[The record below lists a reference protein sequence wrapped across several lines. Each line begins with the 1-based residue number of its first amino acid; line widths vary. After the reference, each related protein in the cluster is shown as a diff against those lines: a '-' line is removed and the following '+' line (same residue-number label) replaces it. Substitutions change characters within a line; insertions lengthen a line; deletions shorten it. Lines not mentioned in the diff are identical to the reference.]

1 MDEIRGDDFHQGDYD
16 TSTTIYFV
24 LMMMETLMMM
34 MMMAVHLSSV
44 IYVIS
49 RKLQKLGHFL
59 SRAVATYYDSDDDDD
74 DDDHDHDGDGDGD
87 DDDDEVHRNH
97 HHHVICMYS

>member
-1 MDEIRGDDFHQGDYD
+1 MDGIEGDENHQDDYN
-16 TSTTIYFV
+16 TSKTIYCV

-74 DDDHDHDGDGDGD
+74 DDHDHDGDGDGD
-87 DDDDEVHRNH
+87 DDEDEVHRNH

>member
-1 MDEIRGDDFHQGDYD
+1 
-16 TSTTIYFV
+16 
-24 LMMMETLMMM
+24 MMM

-74 DDDHDHDGDGDGD
+74 NDHDGDGDGD
-87 DDDDEVHRNH
+87 DDEDEDHRNH

>member
-1 MDEIRGDDFHQGDYD
+1 
-16 TSTTIYFV
+16 
-24 LMMMETLMMM
+24 MM

-74 DDDHDHDGDGDGD
+74 HDHDHDGDGDGD
-87 DDDDEVHRNH
+87 DDEDEVHRNH